1 MNRILV
7 LGTGTEIGKTHA
19 SIAIS
24 SVLSAM
30 GISITALKPIE
41 SGVPLN
47 PKEASTDSGSLAA
60 FSSYPATSPP
70 YAFPDPV
77 SPHLAARWAKVKIDL
92 DRIKQWVDSHSAR
105 VVLVETAGAVLS
117 PIDKGTTNLDL
128 ARKLQ
133 PTRVVLV
140 APDRLGVLH
149 DVTAALLAYRTLA
162 PELPEPVVLLQP
174 PATSDSSTGTN
185 AEELVWLGITPKVFV
200 FPRAKPTDPAVHEV
214 VRNILAN
221 WNIKEFSSPQ

>member
-7 LGTGTEIGKTHA
+7 IGTGTEIGKTHA
-19 SIAIS
+19 SIALS
-24 SVLSAM
+24 SALSTM

-47 PKEASTDSGSLAA
+47 PKDASTDSGSLAA

-77 SPHLAARWAKVKIDL
+77 SPHLAARWANVTIDL
-92 DRIKQWVDSHSAR
+92 VRIKQWVDSHTAK
-105 VVLVETAGAVLS
+105 VVLVETAGALLS

-128 ARKLQ
+128 VRKLE
-133 PTRVVLV
+133 PTRVLLV

-149 DVTAALLAYRTLA
+149 DVTAALHAYRTMA
-162 PELPEPVVLLQP
+162 PELPEPLVLLQP
-174 PATSDSSTGTN
+174 PATSDTSTGTN
-185 AEELVWLGITPKVFV
+185 AEELVWLGIAPKVFV
-200 FPRAKPTDPAVHEV
+200 FPRAKPTDRAVHDV
-214 VRNILAN
+214 VRNVLAA
-221 WNIKEFSSPQ
+221 WNIAEFAKP

>member
-7 LGTGTEIGKTHA
+7 IGTGTEIGKTHA
-19 SIAIS
+19 SIALS
-24 SVLSAM
+24 SALSTM

-47 PKEASTDSGSLAA
+47 PKDASTDSGSLAA

-77 SPHLAARWAKVKIDL
+77 SPHLAARWANITIDL
-92 DRIKQWVDSHSAR
+92 DRIKQWVDSHTAR

-128 ARKLQ
+128 VRKLN
-133 PTRVVLV
+133 PTRVLLV

-149 DVTAALLAYRTLA
+149 DITAALHAYRTLA
-162 PELPEPVVLLQP
+162 PELPEPLVLLQP
-174 PATSDSSTGTN
+174 PAVSDTSTGTN

-200 FPRAKPTDPAVHEV
+200 FPRAKPTDRAVHDV
-214 VRNILAN
+214 VRNILAA
-221 WNIKEFSSPQ
+221 WNIAEFANR